1 MHEFSSTKEV
11 ITFYFADL
19 SIRSNTKSLVL
30 EKLNVLNP
38 IGSSSYSFVGVI
50 VSHTPV
56 PCIP

>member
-19 SIRSNTKSLVL
+19 SIRSNANCKGLVL

-38 IGSSSYSFVGVI
+38 IGSSSYSIDNTLKVLWA
-50 VSHTPV
+50 
-56 PCIP
+56 